1 MACKIP
7 IFDVTIPHVPGKLII
22 VREEVFK
29 DLIMIIMC
37 LSLRS
42 RDAVLAA
49 VSFNYKVDAY
59 KCRKTSNGFRCTK
72 IANLVDDD
80 NLHLI
85 LETTYPYFDEICH
98 NLGGMFG
105 VGIPLRRIIHYLAGM
120 GEDDALGIKVS
131 VSINRAVA
139 MYNDGSWSDVFIEF
153 RKPYVTTTYTL
164 ESIMD
169 ELGWRDK
176 MYIMAMKAVRKLT
189 RWLAWV
195 RSKSA

>member
-7 IFDVTIPHVPGKLII
+7 IFDLTIPHVPGKLII
-22 VREEVFK
+22 MREEALG
-29 DLIMIIMC
+29 DLIMINMC

-42 RDAVLAA
+42 KDAVLAA
-49 VSFNYKVDAY
+49 VSFNYNVDVY
-59 KCRKTSNGFRCTK
+59 KCRKTSNGFKCTK
-72 IANLVDDD
+72 IANLINDDD
-80 NLHLI
+80 LHLI

-120 GEDDALGIKVS
+120 GENDALGIKVS
-131 VSINRAVA
+131 VSINRAVV
-139 MYNDGSWSDVFIEF
+139 MYNDGTWSDVFIEF

-164 ESIMD
+164 KSIMD

-176 MYIMAMKAVRKLT
+176 LYIMAMKAVRKLT
-189 RWLAWV
+189 RWLA
-195 RSKSA
+195 